1 MRYERY
7 RWGKCTNKVPGPA
20 NGRFV
25 SGQRGSVSFLGMHI
39 GNPEKDEMLGLESSA
54 FMKGAPVNPAEK
66 TAFRSAIRIVGPFW
80 IFMLPSA

>member
-1 MRYERY
+1 MRYKRIC
-7 RWGKCTNKVPGPA
+7 WGKYTYKVPGPA

-25 SGQRGSVSFLGMHI
+25 NGQRGSVSFLGMHI

-54 FMKGAPVNPAEK
+54 FMKGAPVNPVEK
-66 TAFRSAIRIVGPFW
+66 TALRSAMRTVGPFW